1 MFIDLK
7 AAVIRL
13 PVMFYS
19 LRIHVKRRIITC
31 QHFITGFSGFFGS
44 QPKGLPIPYGFT
56 YNAGIIG
63 TENGICDRPP
73 VEKYARRYI
82 EGCSELLGTISCER
96 SGVGKLLSPFP
107 VADSEMFEVQGNIH
121 PVAYIFFNIH
131 LINHKEVDPVVF

>member
-1 MFIDLK
+1 MMTRQEY
-7 AAVIRL
+7 AATGDVL
-13 PVMFYS
+13 YS
-19 LRIHVKRRIITC
+19 GTAKNGLRIRVLPK
-31 QHFITGFSGFFGS
+31 TGFSGFFGS